1 MNVEYKR
8 VDLRSID
15 LTDTTFVISYGFS
28 LSILRE
34 SIERVGVLNPPLVK
48 RSIHGRYRVVCGYKR
63 LMVCR
68 EMGTEELTCA
78 LLDYNTDERE
88 AFLIGLYDNL
98 SHRNLNPIERSI
110 AASKLQDYYPDRVI
124 VEDFLSLLG
133 LNTHLSVLQRV
144 LPLSHLYGEMKD
156 AIVEGRL
163 DEGAALRLLDL
174 SERDRQLVFRLVYDL
189 RLSKNKQIEV
199 IDSLRDITRRDD
211 CSVSGILDST
221 GMKRILKD
229 KDLNIPQ
236 KARRV
241 RRFIR
246 KLRYPA
252 IVRAEEGFLE
262 MTRTLNLGDGI
273 RLAPPPS
280 FEGDRY
286 SIDFQFV
293 TIDELERKLKQI
305 DSIKDNKGLRKAVEG

>member
-1 MNVEYKR
+1 MNLEYKR

-48 RSIHGRYRVVCGYKR
+48 RTIHGRYRVVCGYKR

-78 LLDYNTDERE
+78 LLDFNTDERE
-88 AFLIGLYDNL
+88 AFLMGLYDNL
-98 SHRNLNPIERSI
+98 SHRDLNPIERSI

-124 VEDFLSLLG
+124 VEDFLPRLG
-133 LNTHLSVLQRV
+133 LNPHLSVLQRV
-144 LPLSHLYGEMKD
+144 LPLSQLDGEMKD

-163 DEGAALRLLDL
+163 DEGAALKLLDL
-174 SERDRQLVFRLVYDL
+174 SERDRRLVFRLVYDL

-221 GMKRILKD
+221 GMKCILKD
-229 KDLNIPQ
+229 NDLNIPQ

-252 IVRAEEGFLE
+252 IVRAEEDFLE

-286 SIDFQFV
+286 RIDFQFG
-293 TIDELERKLKQI
+293 TIDELERKLKKI
-305 DSIKDNKGLRKAVEG
+305 DSIKDNEGLRKAVEG